1 MHTAK
6 IAAPATLLALT
17 ISSWAQDE
25 LQFAT
30 TMGETL
36 SMVYVEG
43 GEFLMGAQ
51 NTNPQGENYYAE
63 AQQDESPAHREQLP
77 SFYISKYEVTLGL
90 WGDIMGGDVPYGEEQ
105 MAKGGVSFVEA
116 QDFVTR
122 LNETFADK
130 LPGGAS
136 FALPTEQQWEYAA
149 RGGTRHDTYAFSGG
163 DVATE
168 VAQFGGATEKPG
180 EVGKKRANSLGLH
193 DMSGNAQ
200 EWTQSDY
207 VGYDGTSLLRLTYRA
222 KVLRGG
228 GIQSQYERQVSVSA
242 RAYFAETTG
251 MQYHGL
257 RPVLNI
263 RPDALEQPDAD
274 RQDAAPRLVK
284 WRKGV
289 AVRMP
294 SGDVLDL
301 WGRKIN

>member
-17 ISSWAQDE
+17 ITSWAQDE

-36 SMVYVEG
+36 RMVHVEG

-51 NTNPQGENYYAE
+51 STNPQGENYYRE
-63 AQQDESPAHREQLP
+63 AQQDEGPVHREQLP

-90 WGDIMGGDVPYGEEQ
+90 WADIMGGDVPYGEEQ

-116 QDFVTR
+116 QDFVSR

-130 LPGGAS
+130 LPNGTG

-149 RGGTRHDTYAFSGG
+149 RGGTRHDTYAYSGG

-168 VAQFGGATEKPG
+168 VAQFGGTTEKPG
-180 EVGKKRANSLGLH
+180 EVGKKPGNSLGLH

-207 VGYDGTSLLRLTYRA
+207 VGYEGTSLPRTAYRA

-228 GIQSQYERQVSVSA
+228 GIHSQYERQVSVSA

-263 RPDALEQPDAD
+263 RPDALKPTVAD
-274 RQDAAPRLVK
+274 RQDAAPKLVK
-284 WRKGV
+284 RPGGV
-289 AVRMP
+289 AVQMP
-294 SGDVLDL
+294 NGDVFDL
-301 WGRKIN
+301 VGRKIN

>member
-1 MHTAK
+1 MHTSK
-6 IAAPATLLALT
+6 IAAPAALLALT
-17 ISSWAQDE
+17 ITSWAQDE

-30 TMGETL
+30 AMGETL
-36 SMVYVEG
+36 RMVYVEG

-51 NTNPQGENYYAE
+51 NADPQGENYYKE
-63 AQQDESPAHREQLP
+63 AQQDEAPVHREQLP
-77 SFYISKYEVTLGL
+77 SFYISKYEVTTGL
-90 WGDIMGGDVPYGEEQ
+90 WADIMGGDVPYGEERL
-105 MAKGGVSFVEA
+105 AKGGVSFVAA
-116 QDFVTR
+116 QDFVAR
-122 LNETFADK
+122 LNETFAGK
-130 LPGGAS
+130 MPGGAT

-149 RGGTRHDTYAFSGG
+149 RGGTRHDTYVFSGG
-163 DVATE
+163 DAAAE
-168 VAQFGGATEKPG
+168 VAEFGGTTEKPG

-207 VGYDGTSLLRLTYRA
+207 VGYEETSLPRLAYRA

-263 RPDALEQPDAD
+263 RPDALKPPAAD
-274 RQDAAPRLVK
+274 RQAAGPKLAK
-284 WRKGV
+284 WQGGV
-289 AVRMP
+289 AVQMP
-294 SGDVLDL
+294 NGDKHDL
-301 WGRKIN
+301 LGRKIE

>member
-6 IAAPATLLALT
+6 IAASATMLALT

-25 LQFAT
+25 LLFAT

-36 SMVYVEG
+36 RMVYVEG
-43 GEFLMGAQ
+43 GEFLLGAQ
-51 NTNPQGENYYAE
+51 SANPQGENYYAE
-63 AQQDESPAHREQLP
+63 AQQDEGPVHREQLA
-77 SFYISKYEVTLGL
+77 SFYIAKYEVTLGL
-90 WGDIMGGDVPYGEEQ
+90 WGDIMGGDVPYGDEQ
-105 MAKGGVSFVEA
+105 LAKGGVSFVEA

-163 DVATE
+163 DVGTD
-168 VAQFGGATEKPG
+168 VAQFGGTTEKPG

-207 VGYDGTSLLRLTYRA
+207 IGYEGTSLPRLSYSA
-222 KVLRGG
+222 KVLRG

-242 RAYFAETTG
+242 CAYFAETTG

-263 RPDALEQPDAD
+263 RPDALEQPVAD
-274 RQDAAPRLVK
+274 RQDAAPKLAKRP
-284 WRKGV
+284 RGV
-289 AVRMP
+289 AVQMP
-294 SGDVLDL
+294 NGDVFDL
-301 WGRKIN
+301 AGRKIN